1 MLQPY
6 MPQTVNTI
14 GKQLNVD
21 ISTFLLNNF
30 VTVFLQPGHKIGK
43 VLFNS
48 LMFITWNTNLFLFK
62 T

>member
-6 MPQTVNTI
+6 MPQTVNII

-30 VTVFLQPGHKIGK
+30 VTVFLQPGHRIGK

-48 LMFITWNTNLFLFK
+48 LMFINTEH
-62 T
+62 

>member
-6 MPQTVNTI
+6 MPQTVNII
-14 GKQLNVD
+14 GKQLNID

-30 VTVFLQPGHKIGK
+30 VSVFLPPGHKIGK

-48 LMFITWNTNLFLFK
+48 FMLINNK
-62 T
+62 Y